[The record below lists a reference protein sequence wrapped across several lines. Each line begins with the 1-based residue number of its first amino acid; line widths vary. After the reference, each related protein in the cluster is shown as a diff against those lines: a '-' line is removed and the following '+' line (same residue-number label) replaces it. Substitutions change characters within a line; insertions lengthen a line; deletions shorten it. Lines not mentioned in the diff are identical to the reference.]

1 MQFFDYLRLGW
12 ANIASHKKRALIVV
26 VIAGVLFGVLMV
38 GSLLIRG
45 IENAALGEVLYSKDG
60 KVMVRTVAQQNF
72 CEDEC
77 DIVMDKAEI
86 RRTIAEYGGEEISV
100 GTLAGTMNMIYVVT
114 PDLVQDMIEISLDKV
129 PDGVIP
135 VLASTS
141 TLANWL
147 MIPTPDKRASG
158 EGWVRGVERI
168 RAESLGKVIESGGQK
183 YFVVGILPGG
193 FGVSSLSFEVLR
205 DYKNPLNMLLGSVAT
220 GNSETLALNGGELE
234 VQSTDE
240 VWAMFPDLPKAQE
253 YINNIAT
260 HNCNLLERRQGYCPR
275 VKELLATTVIGDPV
289 ATYDNF
295 EQIWNVFKIFAIVL
309 SVIGC
314 VVAFSTYTRLV
325 GRDAKV
331 IALYHAMGATK
342 WQIVGVYCTYLLG
355 LSLLAG
361 MFSLILAAGMVLI
374 INLLSMTKLTQIFV
388 IGFGAKETMIWLFG
402 WSNWILLF
410 VSLLLMVPLVCVLLN
425 LRKFSSKKLAQKMK

>member
-1 MQFFDYLRLGW
+1 M
-12 ANIASHKKRALIVV
+12 
-26 VIAGVLFGVLMV
+26 
-38 GSLLIRG
+38 
-45 IENAALGEVLYSKDG
+45 
-60 KVMVRTVAQQNF
+60 
-72 CEDEC
+72 
-77 DIVMDKAEI
+77 
-86 RRTIAEYGGEEISV
+86 
-100 GTLAGTMNMIYVVT
+100 
-114 PDLVQDMIEISLDKV
+114 
-129 PDGVIP
+129 
-135 VLASTS
+135 
-141 TLANWL
+141 
-147 MIPTPDKRASG
+147 
-158 EGWVRGVERI
+158 
-168 RAESLGKVIESGGQK
+168 
-183 YFVVGILPGG
+183 
-193 FGVSSLSFEVLR
+193 SFEVLR

-220 GNSETLALNGGELE
+220 GNSGTLALNGGELE